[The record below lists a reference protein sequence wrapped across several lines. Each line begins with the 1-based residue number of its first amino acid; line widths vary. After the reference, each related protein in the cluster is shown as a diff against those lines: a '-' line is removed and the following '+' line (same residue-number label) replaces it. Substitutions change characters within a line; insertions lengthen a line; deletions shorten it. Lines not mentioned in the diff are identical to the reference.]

1 MVEKADL
8 YTPVYPCIKNPL
20 KRTLY
25 YSFFPLSKR
34 LCNDVELTETPVK
47 ETKYKREEDQKD
59 ITKAARVT
67 NAPFRLA
74 EGRS

>member
-25 YSFFPLSKR
+25 YSFFPLSKK
-34 LCNDVELTETPVK
+34 LCNDVELTEKTPVK
-47 ETKYKREEDQKD
+47 RNKIQKRKS
-59 ITKAARVT
+59 K
-67 NAPFRLA
+67 
-74 EGRS
+74 